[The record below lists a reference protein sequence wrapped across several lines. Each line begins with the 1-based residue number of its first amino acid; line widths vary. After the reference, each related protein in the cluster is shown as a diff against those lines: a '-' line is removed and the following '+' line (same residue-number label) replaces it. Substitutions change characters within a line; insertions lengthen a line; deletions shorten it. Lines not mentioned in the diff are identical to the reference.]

1 MERRAAQT
9 AVGPTVIVAV
19 DQYEKHPV
27 LRDELALSF
36 LPGSAKAMV
45 VLTRWRPVRQWM
57 VRSLEKR
64 MPGMWASFLC
74 RKRYLDDQLLEAT
87 AAGIEAV
94 VILGAGL
101 DDRAYRLPELARTQ
115 VFEVD
120 LPENIDIKRA
130 LLHKVYGEVPGHVT
144 LVPVDFETQDLVDT
158 LAANGYDATER
169 TFFAWEGVTPYLTED
184 GVRATLSSLART
196 PSGSRLVFTHIPQ
209 DFLDGKAFY
218 GSEALYQQYKVKRG
232 LWRFGLDPD
241 QVPDF
246 LAEYGWRVVE
256 QPTSRQFA
264 DRYVTPAG
272 RDLPVSELERSVCA
286 ERI

>member
-286 ERI
+286 ERV